1 MAKKKINRTK
11 EIKIR
16 LTLGE
21 FDRLN
26 YLVGMT
32 GLSREEYLRSLMRK
46 VVPAYRPSHEL
57 VEVVKQLR
65 MIGNNLNQ
73 IAVMAY
79 KTSSIDVMKY
89 KHESKRLQEEIVKIM
104 EIINQSKPL
113 EEKCNG
119 NNKNLGSQ

>member
-1 MAKKKINRTK
+1 MK
-11 EIKIR
+11 
-16 LTLGE
+16 
-21 FDRLN
+21 
-26 YLVGMT
+26 
-32 GLSREEYLRSLMRK
+32 K

-73 IAVMAY
+73 IAVIAY

-113 EEKCNG
+113 EGECNG